1 MVRGEGD
8 MLQTPLITQKRWLL
22 AYISMGMWNLA
33 RTIALHR
40 IRNIGLMAHIDAG
53 KTTTTERMLYYTGVI
68 HRMGEVHEGSTAMD
82 WMELEQQKGITIT
95 SAATT
100 CFWKDHRI
108 NIIDTPG
115 HVDFTM
121 EVERS
126 LRVLDGAIAVFDSVE
141 GVEPQSET
149 VWRQADRFAIPRI
162 AFMNK
167 MDRVGADFPK
177 CVRMVKE
184 KLGVS
189 PLVLQIPVGHE
200 EEFEGVIDLITE
212 KAILYDES
220 TLGSEFKE
228 VNIPDVIIDS
238 AADHREKMLEKLA
251 DLDESLM
258 SKYLGGEEIGQWE
271 IKSAIRKATLER
283 KIVPVLCGSAFKNKG
298 VQPLLDAVVD
308 YLPSPLDVPPVE
320 GVGPNGREQR
330 RKPEDSL
337 PFSALA
343 FKIMNDPF
351 IGQLSFF
358 RIYSG
363 ALKTGTT
370 VYNGTQGHTE
380 RIGRLLKMHANERE
394 EIKEVYAGDIFAA
407 VGLKRVMTGDTI
419 CDKEDP
425 IVLESIHR
433 PDPVISIA
441 IEPKTKR
448 DQDRLAVSLN
458 RLALEDPSFRVRNDE
473 ETGQTLIAG
482 MGELHLEIIVDR
494 LVREFQVDARVGI
507 PQVAY
512 RETIT
517 KVAESEGKFIRQ
529 TGGRGQFGRVFLRVE
544 PQEPGGGFEFSNKIT
559 GGVVP
564 KEYIPAVEKGV
575 IGAMERGVIAGYPMV
590 DIRVVLLDGSYHQVD
605 SSEYAFRIASSMGFK
620 EAARKAGPALLEPVM
635 STQII
640 VPEAFLG
647 TVVGDIN
654 ARRGRII
661 KTESRPG
668 SHLIVAEIPLAETF
682 GYATALR
689 SSTQG
694 RATFTMQFCHYER
707 IPTSLAEGIVSKG

>member
-1 MVRGEGD
+1 M
-8 MLQTPLITQKRWLL
+8 
-22 AYISMGMWNLA
+22 A

-82 WMELEQQKGITIT
+82 WMELEQEKGITIT

-126 LRVLDGAIAVFDSVE
+126 LRVLDGAIAIFDSVA

-149 VWRQADRFAIPRI
+149 VWRQADKFAIPRI

-167 MDRVGADFPK
+167 MDRVGADFPR
-177 CVRMVKE
+177 CVRMLKE
-184 KLGVS
+184 KLGAS
-189 PLVLQIPVGHE
+189 PLVLQIPVGYE
-200 EEFEGVIDLITE
+200 EEFEGTIDLITE
-212 KAILYDES
+212 RAILYDES
-220 TLGSEFKE
+220 TLGSDFKE
-228 VNIPDVIIDS
+228 VDVPDAIMDS
-238 AADHREKMLEKLA
+238 VADHREKMLEQLA
-251 DLDESLM
+251 DLDEPLM
-258 SKYLGGEEIGQWE
+258 AKYLGGEEIGQWE
-271 IKSAIRKATLER
+271 IKRSIRKATLER

-308 YLPSPLDVPPVE
+308 YLPSPLDVPPVRGIGSDGE
-320 GVGPNGREQR
+320 EKW
-330 RKPEDSL
+330 RKPDDSL
-337 PFSALA
+337 PLSALA
-343 FKIMNDPF
+343 FKIVNDPF
-351 IGQLSFF
+351 VGQLSFF
-358 RIYSG
+358 RVYSG
-363 ALKTGTT
+363 ALQAGTS
-370 VYNGTQGHTE
+370 VYNATQGHTE

-419 CDKEDP
+419 CNEDDP
-425 IVLESIHR
+425 IVLESIHH

-448 DQDRLAVSLN
+448 DQERLAMSLN
-458 RLALEDPSFRVRNDE
+458 RLALEDPSFRKKQDE
-473 ETGQTLIAG
+473 ETGQTLISG

-494 LVREFQVDARVGI
+494 LVREFQVEARVGI

-517 KVAESEGKFIRQ
+517 KVAESEGKFVRQ
-529 TGGRGQFGRVFLRVE
+529 TGGRGQYGRVFLRLE
-544 PQEPGGGFEFSNKIT
+544 PREPGGGFEFCNRIT

-575 IGAMERGVIAGYPMV
+575 IEAMERGVLAGYPMV
-590 DIRVVLLDGSYHQVD
+590 DVKVILLDGSYHQVD
-605 SSEYAFRIASSMGFK
+605 SSEHAFRIAGSMGFK

-635 STQII
+635 SIQVI

-661 KTESRPG
+661 KIESKPG
-668 SHLIVAEIPLAETF
+668 SHLILAEVPLAETF
-682 GYATALR
+682 GYATDLR

-707 IPTSLAEGIVSKG
+707 VPTSLAGGIISKG

>member
-1 MVRGEGD
+1 
-8 MLQTPLITQKRWLL
+8 
-22 AYISMGMWNLA
+22 
-33 RTIALHR
+33 
-40 IRNIGLMAHIDAG
+40 MAHIDAG

-82 WMELEQQKGITIT
+82 WMELEQEKGITIT

-126 LRVLDGAIAVFDSVE
+126 LRVLDGAIAIFDSVA

-149 VWRQADRFAIPRI
+149 VWRQADKFAIPRI

-167 MDRVGADFPK
+167 MDRVGADFPR
-177 CVRMVKE
+177 CVRMLKE
-184 KLGVS
+184 KLGAS
-189 PLVLQIPVGHE
+189 PLVLQIPVGCE
-200 EEFEGVIDLITE
+200 EEFEGVIDLMTE
-212 KAILYDES
+212 RAILYDES
-220 TLGSEFKE
+220 TLGSDFKE
-228 VNIPDVIIDS
+228 VDVPDAIMDS
-238 AADHREKMLEKLA
+238 VADHREKMLEQLA
-251 DLDESLM
+251 DLDEPLM
-258 SKYLGGEEIGQWE
+258 AKYLGGEEIGQWE
-271 IKSAIRKATLER
+271 IKRSIRKATLER

-308 YLPSPLDVPPVE
+308 YLPSPLDVPPVRGIGSDGE
-320 GVGPNGREQR
+320 EKW
-330 RKPEDSL
+330 RKPDDSL
-337 PFSALA
+337 PLSALA
-343 FKIMNDPF
+343 FKIVNDPF
-351 IGQLSFF
+351 VGQLSFF
-358 RIYSG
+358 RVYSG
-363 ALKTGTT
+363 ALQAGTS
-370 VYNGTQGHTE
+370 VYNATQGHTE

-419 CDKEDP
+419 CNEDDP
-425 IVLESIHR
+425 IVLESIHH

-448 DQDRLAVSLN
+448 DQERLAMSLN
-458 RLALEDPSFRVRNDE
+458 RLALEDPSFRKKQDE
-473 ETGQTLIAG
+473 ETGQTLISG

-494 LVREFQVDARVGI
+494 LVREFQVEARVGI

-517 KVAESEGKFIRQ
+517 KVAESEGKFVRQ
-529 TGGRGQFGRVFLRVE
+529 TGGRGQYGRVFLRLE
-544 PQEPGGGFEFSNKIT
+544 PREPGGGFEFCNRIT

-575 IGAMERGVIAGYPMV
+575 IEAMERGVLAGYPMV
-590 DIRVVLLDGSYHQVD
+590 DVKVILLDGSYHQVD
-605 SSEYAFRIASSMGFK
+605 SSEHAFRIAGSMGFK

-635 STQII
+635 SIQVI

-661 KTESRPG
+661 KIESKPG
-668 SHLIVAEIPLAETF
+668 SHLILAEVPLAETF
-682 GYATALR
+682 GYATDLR

-707 IPTSLAEGIVSKG
+707 VPTSLAGGIISKG

>member
-1 MVRGEGD
+1 
-8 MLQTPLITQKRWLL
+8 MLQTPFIAQRRWVL
-22 AYISMGMWNLA
+22 AYILMGMWNLA

-40 IRNIGLMAHIDAG
+40 IRNIGIMAHIDAG
-53 KTTTTERMLYYTGVI
+53 KTTTTERMLFYTGVI

-82 WMELEQQKGITIT
+82 WMELEQEKGITIT

-100 CFWKDHRI
+100 CFWKEHRI

-126 LRVLDGAIAVFDSVE
+126 LRVLDGAIAIFDSVE

-149 VWRQADRFAIPRI
+149 VWRQADKFAIPRI

-177 CVRMVKE
+177 CVRMLKE
-184 KLGVS
+184 KLGAS
-189 PLVLQIPVGHE
+189 PLVLQIPVGDE

-212 KAILYDES
+212 RAILYDES

-228 VNIPDVIIDS
+228 VDVPDAMMDS
-238 AADHREKMLEKLA
+238 VADHREKMLEQLA

-258 SKYLGGEEIGQWE
+258 TKYVGGEAIGQWE
-271 IKSAIRKATLER
+271 IKRSIRKATLER

-308 YLPSPLDVPPVE
+308 YLPSPLDVPPVRGIGSDGE
-320 GVGPNGREQR
+320 ERW
-330 RKPEDSL
+330 RKPDDSL
-337 PFSALA
+337 PLSALA
-343 FKIMNDPF
+343 FKIVNDPF
-351 IGQLSFF
+351 VGQLSFF
-358 RIYSG
+358 RVYSG
-363 ALKTGTT
+363 ALQAGAS
-370 VYNGTQGHTE
+370 VYNATQGHTE

-419 CDKEDP
+419 CTADDP
-425 IVLESIHR
+425 IVLESIHH

-448 DQDRLAVSLN
+448 DQERLAVSLN
-458 RLALEDPSFRVRNDE
+458 RLALEDPSFRKEQDE
-473 ETGQTLIAG
+473 ETGQTLISG

-494 LVREFQVDARVGI
+494 LVREFQVEARVGI

-517 KVAESEGKFIRQ
+517 KVAESEGKFVRQ
-529 TGGRGQFGRVFLRVE
+529 TGGRGQFGRVFLRLE
-544 PQEPGGGFEFSNKIT
+544 PREPGGGFEFCNRIT

-575 IGAMERGVIAGYPMV
+575 IEAMERGVLAGYPTV
-590 DIRVVLLDGSYHQVD
+590 DVKVILLDGSYHQVD
-605 SSEYAFRIASSMGFK
+605 SSEHAFRIAASMGYK

-635 STQII
+635 SIQII

-661 KTESRPG
+661 KIESKPG
-668 SHLIVAEIPLAETF
+668 SHLILAEVPLAETF
-682 GYATALR
+682 GYATDLR

-694 RATFTMQFCHYER
+694 RATFTMQFCRYER
-707 IPTSLAEGIVSKG
+707 VPISLAGGIVSKG

>member
-1 MVRGEGD
+1 
-8 MLQTPLITQKRWLL
+8 MLKTPPMAQTRWLF
-22 AYISMGMWNLA
+22 AYILMETWNLA
-33 RTIALHR
+33 RIIALHR
-40 IRNIGLMAHIDAG
+40 IRNIGIMAHIDAG

-68 HRMGEVHEGSTAMD
+68 HRMGEVHEGSATMD
-82 WMELEQQKGITIT
+82 WMELEQEKGITIA

-100 CFWKDHRI
+100 CFWKDNRI

-126 LRVLDGAIAVFDSVE
+126 LRVLDGAIAIFDSVE

-149 VWRQADRFAIPRI
+149 VWRQADKFATPRI
-162 AFMNK
+162 AFINK

-177 CVRMVKE
+177 CVRMIKE
-184 KLGVS
+184 KLGAL

-200 EEFEGVIDLITE
+200 EGFKGVIDLVTR

-220 TLGSEFKE
+220 TLGSQFKE
-228 VNIPDVIIDS
+228 VDVPDPLMDS
-238 AADHREKMLEKLA
+238 VADHREEMLERLA

-258 SKYLGGEEIGQWE
+258 AKYVRGEEICQGE
-271 IKSAIRKATLER
+271 IKRAIRKATIER

-308 YLPSPLDVPPVE
+308 YLPSPLDVPPVK
-320 GVGPNGREQR
+320 GVGQDGKAKW
-330 RKPEDSL
+330 RKPDDSL

-351 IGQLSFF
+351 VGQLAFF
-358 RIYSG
+358 RVYSG
-363 ALKTGTT
+363 VLKTGST
-370 VYNGTQGHTE
+370 VYNVTQGHNE

-419 CDKEDP
+419 CDEEDS
-425 IVLESIHR
+425 IILESIHH

-441 IEPKTKR
+441 IEPKTKK
-448 DQDRLAVSLN
+448 DQERLAVSLN
-458 RLALEDPSFRVRNDE
+458 RLAVEDPSFRVKHDE
-473 ETGQTLIAG
+473 ETGQTIISG

-494 LVREFQVDARVGI
+494 LLREFQVEARVGI
-507 PQVAY
+507 PRVAY
-512 RETIT
+512 KETIT

-529 TGGRGQFGRVFLRVE
+529 TGGRGQYGRVFLRLE
-544 PQEPGGGFEFSNKIT
+544 PQEPGKGFEFSNKIT
-559 GGVVP
+559 GGAVP

-575 IGAMERGVIAGYPMV
+575 LEAMKRGVLAGYPMV
-590 DIRVVLLDGSYHQVD
+590 DVKVMLLDGSYHQVD
-605 SSEYAFRIASSMGFK
+605 SSEQAFRIAGSIGFK
-620 EAARKAGPALLEPVM
+620 EAARKASPTLLEPVM
-635 STQII
+635 SIQVI

-647 TVVGDIN
+647 KVVGDMN
-654 ARRGRII
+654 ARRGRITRI
-661 KTESRPG
+661 ESRPG
-668 SHLIVAEIPLAETF
+668 SHLILAEVPLAETF
-682 GYATALR
+682 GYATDLR

-694 RATFTMQFCHYER
+694 RATFTMQFSHYDR
-707 IPTSLAEGIVSKG
+707 VVTSLAEELISKG

>member
-1 MVRGEGD
+1 
-8 MLQTPLITQKRWLL
+8 MLKTPLITQRRWLL
-22 AYISMGMWNLA
+22 AFLSMGMWNLA

-40 IRNIGLMAHIDAG
+40 IRNIGIMAHIDAG

-68 HRMGEVHEGSTAMD
+68 HRMGEVHEGSASMD
-82 WMELEQQKGITIT
+82 WMELEQEKGITIT

-126 LRVLDGAIAVFDSVE
+126 LRVLDGVIAIFDSVE

-149 VWRQADRFAIPRI
+149 VWRQADKFAIPRI

-167 MDRVGADFPK
+167 MDRVGADLPR
-177 CVRMVKE
+177 CVRMIKE
-184 KLGVS
+184 KLGAS

-200 EEFEGVIDLITE
+200 EDFEGVIDLISK

-228 VNIPDVIIDS
+228 VDIPDALMDS
-238 AADHREKMLEKLA
+238 VQEQRAKMLEQLA
-251 DLDESLM
+251 DLDESLIE
-258 SKYLGGEEIGQWE
+258 KYVEGEEIGQEE

-308 YLPSPLDVPPVE
+308 YLPSPLDVPPVK
-320 GVGPNGREQR
+320 GVNLDGKEQW
-330 RKPEDSL
+330 RKPDDSL

-343 FKIMNDPF
+343 FKIVNDSF
-351 IGQLSFF
+351 VGQLSFF
-358 RIYSG
+358 RVYSG
-363 ALKTGTT
+363 VLKAGST
-370 VYNGTQGHTE
+370 VYNATQGHNE

-407 VGLKRVMTGDTI
+407 VGSRRIMTGDTI
-419 CDKEDP
+419 CDEEDS
-425 IVLESIHR
+425 IILESIQR
-433 PDPVISIA
+433 PDTVISIA

-448 DQDRLAVSLN
+448 DQERLAVSLN
-458 RLALEDPSFRVRNDE
+458 RLSLEDPSFRVKLDE
-473 ETGQTLIAG
+473 ETGQTIISG

-494 LVREFQVDARVGI
+494 LLREFQVEARVGK

-512 RETIT
+512 RESII
-517 KVAESEGKFIRQ
+517 KAAESEGKFVRQ
-529 TGGRGQFGRVFLRVE
+529 SGGRGQYGRVFLRLE
-544 PQEPGGGFEFSNKIT
+544 PQKPGGGFEFSNQIT

-564 KEYIPAVEKGV
+564 REYIPAVEKGV
-575 IGAMERGVIAGYPMV
+575 IEAMERGVLAGYQMV
-590 DIRVVLLDGSYHQVD
+590 DVKVILLDGSYHQVD
-605 SSEYAFRIASSMGFK
+605 SSEHAFRVAGSIGFK
-620 EAARKAGPALLEPVM
+620 EAARKASPILLEPVM
-635 STQII
+635 SIQII

-647 TVVGDIN
+647 KVVGDMN

-661 KTESRPG
+661 KIESRPE
-668 SHLIVAEIPLAETF
+668 SHLILAEVPLAETF
-682 GYATALR
+682 GYATDLR

-694 RATFTMQFCHYER
+694 RATFTMQFSRYDR
-707 IPTSLAEGIVSKG
+707 VPIPLAEGIISKGQKAVSH

>member
-1 MVRGEGD
+1 
-8 MLQTPLITQKRWLL
+8 
-22 AYISMGMWNLA
+22 MGIWNLA

-82 WMELEQQKGITIT
+82 WMELEQEKGVTIT

-126 LRVLDGAIAVFDSVE
+126 LRVLDGAIAIFDSVA

-149 VWRQADRFAIPRI
+149 VWRQADKFAIPRI

-167 MDRVGADFPK
+167 MDRVGADFPR
-177 CVRMVKE
+177 CVRMLKE
-184 KLGVS
+184 KLGAS
-189 PLVLQIPVGHE
+189 PLVLQIPVGYE
-200 EEFEGVIDLITE
+200 EEFEGTIDLITE
-212 KAILYDES
+212 RAILYDES
-220 TLGSEFKE
+220 TLGSDFKE
-228 VNIPDVIIDS
+228 VDVPDAIMDS
-238 AADHREKMLEKLA
+238 VADHREKMLEQLA
-251 DLDESLM
+251 DLDEPLM
-258 SKYLGGEEIGQWE
+258 AKYLGGEEIGQWE
-271 IKSAIRKATLER
+271 IKKSIRKATLER

-308 YLPSPLDVPPVE
+308 YLPSPLDVPPVRGIGSDGE
-320 GVGPNGREQR
+320 EKW
-330 RKPEDSL
+330 RKPDDSL
-337 PFSALA
+337 PLSALA
-343 FKIMNDPF
+343 FKIVNDPF
-351 IGQLSFF
+351 VGQLSFF
-358 RIYSG
+358 RVYSG
-363 ALKTGTT
+363 ALQAGTS
-370 VYNGTQGHTE
+370 VYNATQGHTE

-419 CDKEDP
+419 CNEDDP
-425 IVLESIHR
+425 IVLESIHH

-448 DQDRLAVSLN
+448 DQERLAMSLN
-458 RLALEDPSFRVRNDE
+458 RLALEDPSFRKKQDE
-473 ETGQTLIAG
+473 ETGQTLISG

-494 LVREFQVDARVGI
+494 LVREFQVEARVGI

-517 KVAESEGKFIRQ
+517 KVAESEGKFVRQ
-529 TGGRGQFGRVFLRVE
+529 TGGRGQYGRVFLRLE
-544 PQEPGGGFEFSNKIT
+544 PREPGGGFEFCNRIT

-575 IGAMERGVIAGYPMV
+575 IEAMERGVLAGYPMV
-590 DIRVVLLDGSYHQVD
+590 DVKVILLDGSYHQVD
-605 SSEYAFRIASSMGFK
+605 SSEHAFRIAGSMGFK

-635 STQII
+635 SIQVI

-661 KTESRPG
+661 KIESKPG
-668 SHLIVAEIPLAETF
+668 SHLILAEVPLAETF
-682 GYATALR
+682 GYATDLR

-707 IPTSLAEGIVSKG
+707 VPTSLAGGIISKG

>member
-1 MVRGEGD
+1 ME
-8 MLQTPLITQKRWLL
+8 T
-22 AYISMGMWNLA
+22 WNLA
-33 RTIALHR
+33 RIIALHR
-40 IRNIGLMAHIDAG
+40 IRNIGIMAHIDAG

-68 HRMGEVHEGSTAMD
+68 HRMGEVHEGSATMD
-82 WMELEQQKGITIT
+82 WMELEQEKGITIA

-100 CFWKDHRI
+100 CVWKDNRI

-126 LRVLDGAIAVFDSVE
+126 LRVLDGAIAIFDSVE

-149 VWRQADRFAIPRI
+149 VWRQADKFATPRI
-162 AFMNK
+162 AFINK

-177 CVRMVKE
+177 CVRMIKE
-184 KLGVS
+184 KLGAL

-200 EEFEGVIDLITE
+200 EGFKGVIDLVTR

-220 TLGSEFKE
+220 TLGSQFKE
-228 VNIPDVIIDS
+228 VDVPDPLMDS
-238 AADHREKMLEKLA
+238 VADHREEMLERLA

-258 SKYLGGEEIGQWE
+258 AKYVRGEEICQGE
-271 IKSAIRKATLER
+271 IKRAIRKATIER

-308 YLPSPLDVPPVE
+308 YLPSPLDVPPVK
-320 GVGPNGREQR
+320 GVGQDGKAKW
-330 RKPEDSL
+330 RKPDDSL

-351 IGQLSFF
+351 VGQLAFF
-358 RIYSG
+358 RVYSG
-363 ALKTGTT
+363 VLKTGST
-370 VYNGTQGHTE
+370 VYNVTQGHNE

-419 CDKEDP
+419 CDEEDS
-425 IVLESIHR
+425 IILESIHH

-441 IEPKTKR
+441 IEPKTKK
-448 DQDRLAVSLN
+448 DQERLAVSLN
-458 RLALEDPSFRVRNDE
+458 RLAVEDPSFRVKHDD
-473 ETGQTLIAG
+473 ETGQTIISG

-494 LVREFQVDARVGI
+494 LLREFQVEARVGI
-507 PQVAY
+507 PRVAY
-512 RETIT
+512 KETIT

-529 TGGRGQFGRVFLRVE
+529 TGGRGQYGRVFLRLE
-544 PQEPGGGFEFSNKIT
+544 PQGPGKGFEFSNKIT
-559 GGVVP
+559 GGAVP

-575 IGAMERGVIAGYPMV
+575 LEAMKRGVLAGYPMV
-590 DIRVVLLDGSYHQVD
+590 DVKVMLLDGSYHQVD
-605 SSEYAFRIASSMGFK
+605 SSEQAFRIAGSIGFK
-620 EAARKAGPALLEPVM
+620 EAARKASPTLLEPVM
-635 STQII
+635 SIQVI

-647 TVVGDIN
+647 KVVGDMN
-654 ARRGRII
+654 ARRGRITRI
-661 KTESRPG
+661 ESRPG
-668 SHLIVAEIPLAETF
+668 SHLILAEVPLAETF
-682 GYATALR
+682 GYATDLR

-694 RATFTMQFCHYER
+694 RATFTMQFSHYDR
-707 IPTSLAEGIVSKG
+707 VVTSLAEELISKG

>member
-1 MVRGEGD
+1 
-8 MLQTPLITQKRWLL
+8 
-22 AYISMGMWNLA
+22 
-33 RTIALHR
+33 
-40 IRNIGLMAHIDAG
+40 MAHIDAG

-82 WMELEQQKGITIT
+82 WMALEQEKGITIT

-126 LRVLDGAIAVFDSVE
+126 LRILDGAIAIFDAVE

-149 VWRQADRFAIPRI
+149 VWRQADKFAVPRI

-167 MDRVGADFPK
+167 MDRVGADFPR

-184 KLGVS
+184 KLGAS
-189 PLVLQIPVGHE
+189 PLILQIPVGQE
-200 EEFEGVIDLITE
+200 EKFEGVIDLIT
-212 KAILYDES
+212 KRAILYDES

-228 VNIPDVIIDS
+228 VDVPGTMMDS
-238 AADHREKMLEKLA
+238 VTDHREKMLEKLA

-258 SKYLGGEEIGQWE
+258 AKYLGGEEIGQRE
-271 IKSAIRKATLER
+271 IKSTIRNATLER

-308 YLPSPLDVPPVE
+308 YLPSPLDVLPVR
-320 GVGPNGREQR
+320 GISTNGKEQW
-330 RKPEDSL
+330 RKPDDSL

-351 IGQLSFF
+351 VGQLSFF
-358 RIYSG
+358 RVYSG
-363 ALKTGTT
+363 ALTTGAT
-370 VYNGTQGHTE
+370 VYNATQEHTE

-407 VGLKRVMTGDTI
+407 VGLKGVVTGDTI

-458 RLALEDPSFRVRNDE
+458 RLALEDPSFRVKSDE
-473 ETGQTLIAG
+473 ETGQTLISG
-482 MGELHLEIIVDR
+482 MGELHLEIIVGR

-517 KVAESEGKFIRQ
+517 KGAESEGKFVRQ
-529 TGGRGQFGRVFLRVE
+529 TGGRGQYGRVFLRLE
-544 PQEPGGGFEFSNKIT
+544 PQEPGGGFEFSNEIS

-575 IGAMERGVIAGYPMV
+575 IEAMEGGVLAGFPMV
-590 DIRVVLLDGSYHQVD
+590 DIRVILLDGSYHRVD
-605 SSEYAFRIASSMGFK
+605 SSEHAFRIAGSMGFK
-620 EAARKAGPALLEPVM
+620 EAARKAGLALLEPVM
-635 STQII
+635 SIQVI

-661 KTESRPG
+661 KIGSRPG
-668 SHLIVAEIPLAETF
+668 SHLVMAEVPLAETF

-694 RATFTMQFCHYER
+694 RATFTMQFSRYER
-707 IPTSLAEGIVSKG
+707 VPTSLAEGIISKG

>member
-8 MLQTPLITQKRWLL
+8 MLQTPLITQRGWLL
-22 AYISMGMWNLA
+22 AYTLIRMWNLA

-53 KTTTTERMLYYTGVI
+53 KTTSTERMLYYAGVI
-68 HRMGEVHEGSTAMD
+68 QRMGEVHEGSTAMD
-82 WMELEQQKGITIT
+82 WMELEQEKGITIT

-126 LRVLDGAIAVFDSVE
+126 LRVLDGAIAIFDAVE

-149 VWRQADRFAIPRI
+149 VWRQADRFTIPRI

-177 CVRMVKE
+177 CVRMVEE
-184 KLGVS
+184 KLGAS
-189 PLVLQIPVGHE
+189 PLVLQIPVGQE
-200 EEFEGVIDLITE
+200 EEFEGVIDLITK

-220 TLGSEFKE
+220 TMGSEFKE
-228 VNIPDVIIDS
+228 VDVPDSITDS
-238 AADHREKMLEKLA
+238 IADHREKMVEKLA

-258 SKYLGGEEIGQWE
+258 TKYLGGEEIGQRE
-271 IKSAIRKATLER
+271 IKRAIRKATLER

-308 YLPSPLDVPPVE
+308 YLPSPLDVPPVK
-320 GVGPNGREQR
+320 GAGPNGKELR

-343 FKIMNDPF
+343 FKIMSDPF
-351 IGQLSFF
+351 VGQLSFF
-358 RIYSG
+358 RVYSG
-363 ALKTGTT
+363 ALKTGST
-370 VYNGTQGHTE
+370 VYNATQGHTE

-394 EIKEVYAGDIFAA
+394 EIREVYAGDIFAA
-407 VGLKRVMTGDTI
+407 VGLRRVTTGDTI
-419 CDKEDP
+419 CDKEEP
-425 IVLESIHR
+425 ILLESIHH

-448 DQDRLAVSLN
+448 DQDRLALSLN
-458 RLALEDPSFRVRNDE
+458 RLALEDPSFQVKNDE
-473 ETGQTLIAG
+473 ETGQTLISG

-517 KVAESEGKFIRQ
+517 KVAESEGKFVRQ
-529 TGGRGQFGRVFLRVE
+529 TGGRGQYGRVVLRLE
-544 PQEPGGGFEFSNKIT
+544 PQSPGGGFEFSNQIT

-575 IGAMERGVIAGYPMV
+575 IGAMGR
-590 DIRVVLLDGSYHQVD
+590 LN
-605 SSEYAFRIASSMGFK
+605 GFQRSG
-620 EAARKAGPALLEPVM
+620 EE
-635 STQII
+635 
-640 VPEAFLG
+640 
-647 TVVGDIN
+647 
-654 ARRGRII
+654 GR
-661 KTESRPG
+661 SFP
-668 SHLIVAEIPLAETF
+668 P
-682 GYATALR
+682 
-689 SSTQG
+689 
-694 RATFTMQFCHYER
+694 
-707 IPTSLAEGIVSKG
+707 

>member
-1 MVRGEGD
+1 
-8 MLQTPLITQKRWLL
+8 
-22 AYISMGMWNLA
+22 MGIWNLA

-82 WMELEQQKGITIT
+82 WMELEQEKGITIT

-126 LRVLDGAIAVFDSVE
+126 LRVLDGAIAIFDSVA

-149 VWRQADRFAIPRI
+149 VWRQADKFAIPRI

-167 MDRVGADFPK
+167 MDRVGADFPR
-177 CVRMVKE
+177 CVRMLKE
-184 KLGVS
+184 KLGAS
-189 PLVLQIPVGHE
+189 PLVLQIPVGYE
-200 EEFEGVIDLITE
+200 EEFEGTIDLITE
-212 KAILYDES
+212 RAILYDES
-220 TLGSEFKE
+220 TLGSDFKE
-228 VNIPDVIIDS
+228 VDVPDAIMDS
-238 AADHREKMLEKLA
+238 VADHREKMLEQLA
-251 DLDESLM
+251 DLDEPLM
-258 SKYLGGEEIGQWE
+258 AKYLGGEEIGQWE
-271 IKSAIRKATLER
+271 IKRSIRKATLER

-308 YLPSPLDVPPVE
+308 YLPSPLDVPPVRGIGSDGE
-320 GVGPNGREQR
+320 EKW
-330 RKPEDSL
+330 RKPDDSL
-337 PFSALA
+337 PLSALA
-343 FKIMNDPF
+343 FKIVNDPF
-351 IGQLSFF
+351 VGQLSFF
-358 RIYSG
+358 RVYSG
-363 ALKTGTT
+363 ALQAGTS
-370 VYNGTQGHTE
+370 VYNATQGHTE

-419 CDKEDP
+419 CNEDDP
-425 IVLESIHR
+425 IVLESIHH

-448 DQDRLAVSLN
+448 DQERLAMSLN
-458 RLALEDPSFRVRNDE
+458 RLALEDPSFRKKQDE
-473 ETGQTLIAG
+473 ETGQTLISG

-494 LVREFQVDARVGI
+494 LVREFQVEARVGI

-517 KVAESEGKFIRQ
+517 KVAESEGKFVRQ
-529 TGGRGQFGRVFLRVE
+529 TGGRGQYGRVFLRLE
-544 PQEPGGGFEFSNKIT
+544 PREPGGGFEFCNRIT

-575 IGAMERGVIAGYPMV
+575 IEAMERGVLAGYPMV
-590 DIRVVLLDGSYHQVD
+590 DVKVILLDGSYHQVD
-605 SSEYAFRIASSMGFK
+605 SSEHAFRIAGSMGFK

-635 STQII
+635 SIQVI

-661 KTESRPG
+661 KIESKPG
-668 SHLIVAEIPLAETF
+668 SHLILAEVPLAETF
-682 GYATALR
+682 GYATDLR

-707 IPTSLAEGIVSKG
+707 VPTSLAGGIISKG

>member
-1 MVRGEGD
+1 MV
-8 MLQTPLITQKRWLL
+8 QTPLITQRRWLL
-22 AYISMGMWNLA
+22 AYVLTGMWNLA

-82 WMELEQQKGITIT
+82 WMELEQEKGITIT
-95 SAATT
+95 SAATA

-126 LRVLDGAIAVFDSVE
+126 LRVLDGAIAIFDSVA

-149 VWRQADRFAIPRI
+149 VWRQADKFAIPRI

-177 CVRMVKE
+177 CVRMVRE
-184 KLGVS
+184 KLGAS

-200 EEFEGVIDLITE
+200 EEFEGVVDLIT
-212 KAILYDES
+212 KKGILYDES
-220 TLGSEFKE
+220 SLGSEFTE
-228 VNIPDVIIDS
+228 VDVPDAIMDS
-238 AADHREKMLEKLA
+238 VADHREEMLERLA

-258 SKYLGGEEIGQWE
+258 TKYLEGEEIGQGE
-271 IKSAIRKATLER
+271 IKTAIRKATLER

-308 YLPSPLDVPPVE
+308 YLPSPLDIPPAK
-320 GVGPNGREQR
+320 GVGPNGEEQW
-330 RKPEDSL
+330 RKPDDSL

-351 IGQLSFF
+351 VGRLSFF
-358 RIYSG
+358 RVYSG
-363 ALKTGTT
+363 ALRTGATT
-370 VYNGTQGHTE
+370 YNATRGYTE

-394 EIKEVYAGDIFAA
+394 EIREVHAGDIFAA

-419 CDKEDP
+419 CDAKDP
-425 IVLESIHR
+425 IVLENIHH

-448 DQDRLAVSLN
+448 DQEKLAVSLN
-458 RLALEDPSFRVRNDE
+458 RLALEDPSFQVEQDD
-473 ETGQTLIAG
+473 ETGQTLISG

-517 KVAESEGKFIRQ
+517 RMAESEGKFVRQ
-529 TGGRGQFGRVFLRVE
+529 TGGRGQYGRVFLRLE
-544 PQEPGGGFEFSNKIT
+544 PQEHGRGFEFSNRIT
-559 GGVVP
+559 GGVIP
-564 KEYIPAVEKGV
+564 REYIPAVEKGV
-575 IGAMERGVIAGYPMV
+575 IEAMQRGVLAGYPMV
-590 DIRVVLLDGSYHQVD
+590 DVKVILLDGSYHQVD
-605 SSEYAFRIASSMGFK
+605 SSEHAFRIAGSIGFK
-620 EAARKAGPALLEPVM
+620 EAARKANPAFLEPVM
-635 STQII
+635 SIQII

-647 TVVGDIN
+647 SVVGDIN
-654 ARRGRII
+654 GRRGRVI
-661 KTESRPG
+661 KIESRSG
-668 SHLIVAEIPLAETF
+668 SHLILAEVPLAETF
-682 GYATALR
+682 GYATDLR

-707 IPTSLAEGIVSKG
+707 VPPSLAGRITSKG